1 MTIQQ
6 VKDLVYS
13 YKGIWISDDFAD
25 TIREDIESMPNLS
38 PAHIILGHFM
48 P

>member
-6 VKDLVYS
+6 VKDLVYT
-13 YKGIWISDDFAD
+13 YQGIRISDDFAD
-25 TIREDIESMPNLS
+25 TIREDIESNPDLS